1 VASCGWE
8 SDHRPGR
15 KVMAAEL
22 ATENDL
28 KIKCNVFL
36 FVEVNFSTSVFN
48 INKSI

>member
-1 VASCGWE
+1 MLG
-8 SDHRPGR
+8 
-15 KVMAAEL
+15 VMYLMAV
-22 ATENDL
+22 L